1 MKGNERRF
9 KGKEA
14 QNGDIRMTYA
24 EQMGLMP
31 FLDLFSHNRKNFKK
45 GEEERRKTR
54 KRLVRRMK
62 EMRHYE
68 ALSLKNKIPFEK
80 PFQKMK

>member
-1 MKGNERRF
+1 MKGNKRRF

-31 FLDLFSHNRKNFKK
+31 FLDLFSHNRKKK
-45 GEEERRKTR
+45 K
-54 KRLVRRMK
+54 K
-62 EMRHYE
+62 E
-68 ALSLKNKIPFEK
+68 K
-80 PFQKMK
+80 